1 MGATRNLRK
10 VLPVLLALIA
20 ITAGCRIDMH
30 MQPYYRTMAKSDFFA
45 DDRSARMPVEGTV
58 AQCDPREDA
67 KFCEDPY
74 FHTGKI
80 GNAPGDYL
88 PFPVTAEVLARG
100 RERFNINCTPCHGRV
115 GDGNGFIPSRGFRR
129 PPSYHIDR
137 LRKVPIGYFF
147 DVMTNGFGVMPEYGT
162 QVAPRDRWCI
172 AAYIRNRRGA
182 QMTTA
187 TMNKPDLM
195 APPVAQTMQQRSLVI
210 GAIAAIASVAGA
222 YFAPESF
229 YSAYLTG
236 FMFWLGLSLGCMAIL
251 MLYHLVGGAWGT
263 VIRRILEAGMMTLPL
278 MFVLF
283 IPILLNLPKLY
294 FWARPG
300 LLADPK
306 TDPKI
311 LEIAH
316 SYLNFNG
323 ILLRYILYFAIWF
336 GMAYFLNRWSTE
348 QDSIAGQT
356 TLRFRAMSSIGLVIY
371 SLTISF
377 AVIDWV
383 MSLQARWISTI
394 YGLLFVAG
402 EALSAFCFCVVIESI
417 LGKRKPMSEYLT
429 DTEVHD
435 HGKFMLTFVMVWAY
449 FNFSQWLI
457 IWAGNLPEEIP
468 WYVRRMN
475 GGWEYVGLFLVVFH
489 FAVPFALLLSRQL
502 KRKARSLVWL
512 ASGLIIMRIVDIFWH
527 IEPASHPTFHVSWV
541 HFAIIAGIGGLW
553 MTYFFH
559 NLRARPLLAVNAPQ
573 TLRLLEPSH
582 E

>member
-1 MGATRNLRK
+1 
-10 VLPVLLALIA
+10 
-20 ITAGCRIDMH
+20 
-30 MQPYYRTMAKSDFFA
+30 
-45 DDRSARMPVEGTV
+45 
-58 AQCDPREDA
+58 
-67 KFCEDPY
+67 
-74 FHTGKI
+74 
-80 GNAPGDYL
+80 
-88 PFPVTAEVLARG
+88 
-100 RERFNINCTPCHGRV
+100 
-115 GDGNGFIPSRGFRR
+115 
-129 PPSYHIDR
+129 
-137 LRKVPIGYFF
+137 
-147 DVMTNGFGVMPEYGT
+147 
-162 QVAPRDRWCI
+162 
-172 AAYIRNRRGA
+172 
-182 QMTTA
+182 MTTA
-187 TMNKPDLM
+187 TGTMNKSDLM
-195 APPVAQTMQQRSLVI
+195 APPVAQTIQQRSLVI
-210 GAIAAIASVAGA
+210 GAIAAIVSVAGA
-222 YFAPESF
+222 FLAPDSF

-251 MLYHLVGGAWGT
+251 MLHHLVGGAWSI
-263 VIRRILEAGMMTLPL
+263 VIRRILESAMMTLPL

-300 LLADPK
+300 L

-311 LEIAH
+311 VEITH

-323 ILLRYILYFAIWF
+323 ILVRYIVYFAIWF

-348 QDSIAGQT
+348 QDTIAGQS
-356 TLRFRAMSSIGLVIY
+356 TLRFRALSAIGLVIY

-394 YGLLFVAG
+394 YGLIFIAG

-435 HGKFMLTFVMVWAY
+435 HGKFMLTFVMVWTY
-449 FNFSQWLI
+449 FNFSQWII

-475 GGWEYVGLFLVVFH
+475 GGWGEVGLFLAVFQ

-502 KRKARSLVWL
+502 KRKAHTLVRL
-512 ASGLIIMRIVDIFWH
+512 ASWIILMRMVDIFWH
-527 IEPASHPTFHVSWV
+527 VEPGLSIVRGGLIVAVHPTFHLSWL
-541 HFAIIAGIGGLW
+541 HFTIIAGIGGLW
-553 MTYFFH
+553 MAYFFR
-559 NLRARPLLAVNAPQ
+559 NLRSRPLLPLNAPQ
-573 TLRLLEPSH
+573 TLRLLERAP